1 MIFNIGS
8 EEDSS
13 SEETSEDSDSTIHVG
28 KPSPR
33 SDDHK
38 CPSDCDKEI
47 HKETLA
53 LRAKRYFTL
62 NLTRGNLCTLCVPSQ
77 LGLQPQSLLFF
88 VGKICFPLPQID
100 PVITELIY

>member
-1 MIFNIGS
+1 MISNIGS

-33 SDDHK
+33 SDDNK

-53 LRAKRYFTL
+53 LRAKRYFF
-62 NLTRGNLCTLCVPSQ
+62 RASQ
-77 LGLQPQSLLFF
+77 LDLRPQSLPFL
-88 VGKICFPLPQID
+88 VGQICSQLPQI
-100 PVITELIY
+100 L

>member
-1 MIFNIGS
+1 MIISYLGS

-38 CPSDCDKEI
+38 CPSDCDKDI
-47 HKETLA
+47 HKETLE
-53 LRAKRYFTL
+53 LRAKRY
-62 NLTRGNLCTLCVPSQ
+62 LT
-77 LGLQPQSLLFF
+77 F
-88 VGKICFPLPQID
+88 
-100 PVITELIY
+100 

>member
-1 MIFNIGS
+1 MTSTNIGS

-13 SEETSEDSDSTIHVG
+13 SDETSEDSDSTIHVG

-38 CPSDCDKEI
+38 CPSECDKEI

-62 NLTRGNLCTLCVPSQ
+62 NLTRGNLCTLSVPSQ
-77 LGLQPQSLLFF
+77 LGLNLYPIYGENLLSF
-88 VGKICFPLPQID
+88 VSD
-100 PVITELIY
+100 